1 MKRITIFIV
10 SILVFSACK
19 NENENVVKNSNY
31 DIEEGVNEQFPNNSY
46 LLVLGE
52 TIKDF
57 TTIDKN
63 GKNIQLSQLYKKNK
77 LVLLDFWSSRC
88 IPCRKENTNL
98 VNLYQQY
105 HSKGFE
111 IVSVSIDEDKKNW
124 IKAIEQDKLSWN
136 QICDFNS
143 WSGVIPKQ
151 FNITETPTMFLIN
164 PEGSIVD
171 INLKGEALQAKLKTT
186 FN

>member
-1 MKRITIFIV
+1 MKKIPIFIV
-10 SILVFSACK
+10 IILVFSACK
-19 NENENVVKNSNY
+19 NENKNVVKNDNY
-31 DIEEGVNEQFPNNSY
+31 GIEEGVNEKNANNSN
-46 LLVLGE
+46 LLVLGQ
-52 TIKDF
+52 TIHDF

-63 GKNIQLSQLYKKNK
+63 GKNIQLSKLYKKNK
-77 LVLLDFWSSRC
+77 LVLLNFWSSRC
-88 IPCRKENTNL
+88 IPCRKENPNL

-111 IVSVSIDEDKKNW
+111 IVSVSVDEDKKNW
-124 IKAIEQDKLSWN
+124 MNAIEQDKLSWI

-164 PEGSIVD
+164 QEGSIVD